1 MGWRMKI
8 CFVTDGTLNCVWQNK
23 LDCVSDSDLLVFG
36 FNGLGLVSYK
46 KELSGETEYFQD
58 VAKMSRQL
66 SCVIICGCDT
76 DTYGIYRHSA
86 VIADK
91 GKILGVSDT
100 VNCIDETE
108 YVAGGSYRVYD
119 TSVGKIGIIVCED
132 LFFFESSE
140 ILAACDADVVICPF
154 KKIVDSM
161 PLVMARACAFSG
173 GLAMGVCA
181 EKFAAVS
188 DICGNVTA
196 CSRSD
201 IVKCSIKIERDY
213 HFVGTKRRGFCR
225 KFRADR

>member
-1 MGWRMKI
+1 MKI
-8 CFVTDGTLNCVWQNK
+8 SFITEGSVNAVWQNK
-23 LDCVSDSDLLVFG
+23 LGCVADSDLLVFG

-66 SCVIICGCDT
+66 SCTIICGCDT
-76 DTYGIYRHSA
+76 DTYGVYRHSA

-108 YVAGGSYRVYD
+108 YVAGGSYRVYE
-119 TSVGKIGIIVCED
+119 TSAGKIGIIVCDD
-132 LFFFESSE
+132 LFFFDSSKT
-140 ILAACDADVVICPF
+140 LAACDADVVICPF
-154 KKIVDSM
+154 KKIDDIV
-161 PLVMARACAFSG
+161 PLVMLRACAFAN
-173 GLAMGVCA
+173 GLAMGLCA

-188 DICGNVTA
+188 DICGNVAA

-201 IVKCSIKIERDY
+201 ILKCSVKTERDY

-225 KFRADR
+225 KTRTDC